1 MKSRQVHHSCSVQSY
16 KIYNSVRYE
25 RSWWTA
31 VCILEII
38 LYLVKW
44 KTYAATE
51 RLFFVPF
58 LTDKLN
64 NESGF
69 SCQRG
74 FVFSS
79 RCVHPCDP
87 LRLQASSALQ
97 KLVSS
102 FFLPHISS
110 HCTLSI
116 LTCLCVCLPSSRPTQ
131 WLQSCILK
139 GYAVSLHEAVTLIYT
154 DAAAGLTHEPRLVNS
169 YLLAIGE
176 RKSTMVWQIAFSY
189 FSFC

>member
-1 MKSRQVHHSCSVQSY
+1 MQRPRDFSSY
-16 KIYNSVRYE
+16 LFSQTNWIMSLAFPVN
-25 RSWWTA
+25 A
-31 VCILEII
+31 VCL
-38 LYLVKW
+38 
-44 KTYAATE
+44 
-51 RLFFVPF
+51 
-58 LTDKLN
+58 
-64 NESGF
+64 
-69 SCQRG
+69 
-74 FVFSS
+74 SS

-97 KLVSS
+97 KLVYS

-154 DAAAGLTHEPRLVNS
+154 DAAAGLTHKPRLVNS
-169 YLLAIGE
+169 HLLAIGE
-176 RKSTMVWQIAFSY
+176 RKSTMVWQIAFFY